1 MFCFVLRIPHPFSK
15 LAYVNSW
22 PPLGTHCAE
31 VLIITSKL
39 YKPWNIFATLNW
51 QRQSQMKTKKC
62 ENTQIRWQTYFYTAT
77 TWSMAWQVA
86 QKLRGPRPSTQ
97 KWKHSTAQ
105 QDNMAGTHKW
115 KWSVPRCQL
124 GHVAN
129 TKDTRWTWWKKQGG
143 GSEWWWTVPTW
154 VSKRYAGDGAQIDA
168 LSVRC
173 PMQLGLKRAGRKGHW
188 ACAQDSL
195 THICTLGN
203 ANTYSEIHLRSTVLK
218 LACECQWF

>member
-39 YKPWNIFATLNW
+39 YRPWNIFATLNW

-62 ENTQIRWQTYFYTAT
+62 ENTQIQWQTYFYTAT

-143 GSEWWWTVPTW
+143 GVWMVMNRS
-154 VSKRYAGDGAQIDA
+154 Y
-168 LSVRC
+168 LSIQKICWRWGSDRC
-173 PMQLGLKRAGRKGHW
+173 PFRTLPHAAWFEKSRKEG
-188 ACAQDSL
+188 SL
-195 THICTLGN
+195 SMCTGQPYTHMYTWKC
-203 ANTYSEIHLRSTVLK
+203 
-218 LACECQWF
+218 